1 MTRLRRPNP
10 NRKQLLYFA
19 KDDLYEGFFAAIRI
33 TWFTTAGVRSVSEL
47 VVRSSDLE
55 AQVQFPQ
62 IIKEALTSGADVSI
76 VSFAESQDFGL
87 KTV

>member
-19 KDDLYEGFFAAIRI
+19 KDELHEGFFAAIRI
-33 TWFTTAGVRSVSEL
+33 TWFSMAGVSSVSEL

-55 AQVQFPQ
+55 ALVQFPQ